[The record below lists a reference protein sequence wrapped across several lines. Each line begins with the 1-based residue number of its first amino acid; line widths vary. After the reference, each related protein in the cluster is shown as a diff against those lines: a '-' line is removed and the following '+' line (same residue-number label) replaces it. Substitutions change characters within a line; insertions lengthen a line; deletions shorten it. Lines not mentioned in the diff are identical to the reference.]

1 MRSLGRPFIVLIF
14 AISAAAQNRADP
26 DSLRSIEAAQRALR
40 ENPDAED
47 NRVTLAA
54 LDLRAGQNRS
64 AVELLSPWVKLHTEA
79 TQALRL
85 LATGYLRGDNFAEAK
100 TTASQALE
108 RGPRDAATLVLLAMS
123 QLGLQ
128 ETADAEK
135 LLLEAQ
141 KRDPDSL
148 EANLQ
153 LGLLYSKQQRNLPD
167 AIRALRKAKALQP
180 DLAGTSAALGSALLA
195 SGDVRGAATELEA
208 AVRLAPETA
217 EPYYLLASAFRALHE
232 DEKSA
237 AALAAFN
244 TRKRAEADLRAR
256 EMRGRA
262 DYEEGVNLLSNTDKL
277 DDAYAALA
285 RSARELQD
293 FDAAYY
299 RMAQVSY
306 LKGDM
311 RSALVSIREALRLNP
326 WEPEYYYVLARC
338 LQESDPQAARDAVG
352 KAIAFRPGVPDFEE
366 LLREL
371 KAP

>member
-14 AISAAAQNRADP
+14 AVSAAAQNRADS
-26 DSLRSIEAAQRALR
+26 DTLRSIEVAQSALR
-40 ENPDAED
+40 ENPDAAA
-47 NRVTLAA
+47 NRVALAE
-54 LDLRAGQNRS
+54 LYLRTGQNRS
-64 AVELLSPWVKLHTEA
+64 AVELLSPWVKLHSEA

-85 LATGYLRGDNFAEAK
+85 LAAAYLRGDNYAEAK

-128 ETADAEK
+128 ETTDAEK
-135 LLLEAQ
+135 VLLEAR

-153 LGLLYSKQQRNLPD
+153 LGLLYTKQQRNLPD

-180 DLAGTSAALGSALLA
+180 DLAGTSAALGAALLA
-195 SGDVRGAATELEA
+195 SGNAQDAATELKA
-208 AVRLAPETA
+208 AVKLAPETT

-232 DEKSA
+232 DEKAA
-237 AALAAFN
+237 AALAVFT
-244 TRKRAEADLRAR
+244 TRKRAEGDLRAR

-285 RSARELQD
+285 RSARELSD
-293 FDAAYY
+293 FDAAWY

-306 LKGDM
+306 LKGDT
-311 RSALVSIREALRLNP
+311 RNALTSIREALRLNP
-326 WEPEYYYVLARC
+326 LEPEYYYVLARC
-338 LQESDPQAARDAVG
+338 LQDSDPQAARDAVG